1 MATINDMFGLGLKK
15 DEPVSVPSSATA
27 PEPAPASEH
36 VAAPA
41 PEAAPASE
49 PAGEPKAGEEPDNK

>member
-15 DEPVSVPSSATA
+15 EEPVSAPAPATA
-27 PEPAPASEH
+27 PE
-36 VAAPA
+36 PA

-49 PAGEPKAGEEPDNK
+49 PDGEPKAGEEPDNK